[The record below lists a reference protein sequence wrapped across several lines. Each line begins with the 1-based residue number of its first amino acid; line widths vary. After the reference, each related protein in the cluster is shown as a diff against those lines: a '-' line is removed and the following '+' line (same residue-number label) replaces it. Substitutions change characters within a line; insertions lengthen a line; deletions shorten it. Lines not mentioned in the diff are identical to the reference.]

1 MASSR
6 FILIKR
12 IILSGSYDKDDL
24 TYKITH
30 YREHGY
36 LTAKEADELLSMME

>member
-24 TYKITH
+24 TYKIIH
-30 YREHGY
+30 YREHEY
-36 LTAKEADELLSMME
+36 LTAKETDELLSMME

>member
-24 TYKITH
+24 TYKIVH

-36 LTAKEADELLSMME
+36 LTAKEANELLAMME